1 MNYIS
6 RMRRIATFHSSCHSQ
21 LLTGQQPTAGIQAFC
36 LLQPTLPVTAHY
48 AMSSEKVVGNAYHV
62 PRNILPND
70 ETVSSYKLKPRR
82 HNREL
87 VDKTS
92 RLVQSS
98 VIVCN
103 IPYVL

>member
-1 MNYIS
+1 M
-6 RMRRIATFHSSCHSQ
+6 
-21 LLTGQQPTAGIQAFC
+21 
-36 LLQPTLPVTAHY
+36 TAHY